1 MGPEGSYKLFLSP
14 HAVPV
19 SVLLKN
25 ATLSYLVNLTL
36 PRQWVHCSEH
46 AQHGVMF
53 LPIHSAPFDIY
64 NTVKPGK
71 DRHLHS
77 AQAHGLSQ
85 YARD

>member
-1 MGPEGSYKLFLSP
+1 MGPKGSYKLFLSP

-19 SVLLKN
+19 SVS
-25 ATLSYLVNLTL
+25 ATLSFPVNLTL
-36 PRQWVHCSEH
+36 PRQWVRCSEH

-53 LPIHSAPFDIY
+53 LPVHSAPFDID
-64 NTVKPGK
+64 NTMKPGK